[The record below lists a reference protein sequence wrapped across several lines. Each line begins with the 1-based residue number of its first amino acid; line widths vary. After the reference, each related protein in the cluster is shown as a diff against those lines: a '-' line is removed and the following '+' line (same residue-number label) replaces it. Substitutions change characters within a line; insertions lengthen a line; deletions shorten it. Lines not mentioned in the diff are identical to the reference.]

1 MIGAEGQN
9 PTDQLTE
16 LVDSASLNGWDLLVV
31 VIVVI
36 LTWVG
41 SRAGRRTVMRLLAK
55 TDAVPYEVAYTCSRA
70 VGYFIVLLGVGIA
83 LSVLGAQIQPVLA
96 AVILIAVVAYFA
108 LRGVADNFGASLILQ
123 MRKPLRV
130 GDWVET
136 DDRWGAVTDMNA
148 RSVVLRTSDGKV
160 IHVPNAQLLSDP
172 LVIQP
177 VKGTVRSEIEVRTT
191 DLTRLT
197 AVATAA
203 VTLAATADGV
213 LAEPAPDLVWVSSTP
228 DRTTGRIRVWHE
240 AGANTRVGSNVV
252 RAVSEGFAEAGLTAS
267 LTSPPPAP
275 PLGPAP
281 SL

>member
-1 MIGAEGQN
+1 MIAADGQS
-9 PTDQLTE
+9 PTDQIAGLI
-16 LVDSASLNGWDLLVV
+16 DSGSLSGWDLL
-31 VIVVI
+31 IVLIVLI
-36 LTWVG
+36 LTWIG
-41 SRAGRRTVMRLLAK
+41 SRAGRRAAMRLLAK

-148 RSVVLRTSDGKV
+148 RSVVLHTSDGKV

-177 VKGTVRSEIEVRTT
+177 SDAPVRSEIEIRTT
-191 DLTRLT
+191 ELGRIEEI
-197 AVATAA
+197 ATTA
-203 VTLAATADGV
+203 VTLATGADGV
-213 LAEPAPDLVWVSSTP
+213 MATPAPDLVWVASTP
-228 DRTTGRIRVWHE
+228 DRMIGRIRIWHKS
-240 AGANTRVGSNVV
+240 GASTAVGSHVV
-252 RAVSEGFAEAGLTAS
+252 RAVGEGLGAAGLAAS
-267 LTSPPPAP
+267 LTAPPPPP
-275 PLGPAP
+275 PLVPTP
-281 SL
+281 TL